1 MERPTKRGHPDAQ
14 HGHKELLS
22 ADHAGQQAVLLA
34 HSMDCLLHGPSLPR
48 STEALVLLHGKGQ
61 AYLRLRN

>member
-1 MERPTKRGHPDAQ
+1 MERPTKRGHPDTQ

-34 HSMDCLLHGPSLPR
+34 HSMDCLLHGPSLQR
-48 STEALVLLHGKGQ
+48 LWSALLHREKV
-61 AYLRLRN
+61 LRT